1 MCVSEWRQTPG
12 PEIVHQSVSALLRV
26 AQKITCL
33 GNGRGLYGKIVPVVR
48 SVPAGTLTDLA

>member
-1 MCVSEWRQTPG
+1 VSEWRQTPG